1 MIVTVTMNSALDRI
15 LTVPN
20 FQRGQRHR
28 ASEKL
33 TQAGGKGIIVA
44 RALKRLGIPVVA
56 TGLVGGR
63 NGRRILEELSEE
75 AVLNDLVRIDDESRT
90 STAVIDPTSG
100 EYTEIIEWGPLVH
113 PEELDTLR
121 EKLDYLAR
129 GAEMVVFCGSLPR
142 GIDESFYA
150 DMIRELNRRGISTVL
165 DTEGEPLRLG
175 IEAEPELA
183 TPNQFEAEGLV
194 GQELNDEDDFVV
206 ALDTLVEMGARN
218 VLVKHDRGC
227 LRAPAPGEGA
237 RPADAVPRR
246 GAGRRG
252 RLAGRRGLGA
262 SGGVHRGAA
271 GEGAA
276 GGGAATGRRGRQRV
290 DARRR
295 LGPVRSAR
303 GSAPRWRSRRVRTLA
318 ARRRRTLH
326 AGAVSAP
333 W

>member
-44 RALKRLGIPVVA
+44 RALKRLGVPVVA

-150 DMIRELNRRGISTVL
+150 DMIRDLNRRGISTVL

-183 TPNQFEAEGLV
+183 TPNQFETEGLV
-194 GQELNDEDDFVV
+194 GQELNDEDDFVL

-218 VLVKHDRGC
+218 VLVKHDRGVYAH
-227 LRAPAPGEGA
+227 LRREKERGRPMRFRVEAPVVEVVSP
-237 RPADAVPRR
+237 V
-246 GAGRRG
+246 GAGSVLLAAFIAA
-252 RLAGRRGLGA
+252 RLEKLAPEEALQRA
-262 SGGVHRGAA
+262 VAA
-271 GEGAA
+271 GTASTLVVGSGQFEVREAMRLVGDVGVSELASVAA
-276 GGGAATGRRGRQRV
+276 ER
-290 DARRR
+290 
-295 LGPVRSAR
+295 
-303 GSAPRWRSRRVRTLA
+303 
-318 ARRRRTLH
+318 
-326 AGAVSAP
+326 
-333 W
+333 

>member
-1 MIVTVTMNSALDRI
+1 VIVTVTMNSALDRI

-20 FQRGQRHR
+20 FHRGQRHR

-75 AVLNDLVRIDDESRT
+75 AVLNDLVRIEDESRT
-90 STAVIDPTSG
+90 STAVIDPMSG

-113 PEELDTLR
+113 PEELETLR
-121 EKLDYLAR
+121 EKVEYLSR

-150 DMIRELNRRGISTVL
+150 DMIRELNRSGIPTVL

-194 GQELNDEDDFVV
+194 GQELNDQDDFVL
-206 ALDTLVEMGARN
+206 ALDTLAEMGARN
-218 VLVKHDRGC
+218 VLVKHDRGLYAH
-227 LRAPAPGEGA
+227 LRREKERGRPMRFRVEAPAVEVVSP
-237 RPADAVPRR
+237 V
-246 GAGRRG
+246 GAGSVLLAAFIAARLEKLPPEEALRR
-252 RLAGRRGLGA
+252 A
-262 SGGVHRGAA
+262 VAA
-271 GEGAA
+271 GSASTLVVGSGQFEVREAMRLVADVDVSELASVAA
-276 GGGAATGRRGRQRV
+276 E
-290 DARRR
+290 
-295 LGPVRSAR
+295 
-303 GSAPRWRSRRVRTLA
+303 
-318 ARRRRTLH
+318 H
-326 AGAVSAP
+326 
-333 W
+333 